1 MTMSYYCNLQSLK
14 SYILPMYFSIFHF
27 VYAYRFC
34 KIHEYEHYLE
44 TLKES
49 CQKCVE
55 VQL

>member
-14 SYILPMYFSIFHF
+14 SYILPMYFSIFNF

-49 CQKCVE
+49 YKKCVE
-55 VQL
+55 V